1 MLRLSKA
8 ATMEEAPVGMH
19 RSEGATALLGME
31 EFVVGAQ
38 VHVDGEV
45 WLSVETTADVVGCEG
60 CGMRAVGHG
69 RRVVRVRDLPV
80 GDRSVVLVWR
90 KRIWRCPEVDCAVRT
105 WSEETDAIAPRAMLT
120 ERARAE
126 ICRRVGAEGHS
137 VASVARAFGVGWHT
151 AMEAVRDHGRPR
163 VDHLS
168 RLRRPAAI
176 GLDETSF
183 LAANA
188 AHPTLLVSGFVDLDR
203 HRLIDVVAGRSA
215 EAVST
220 WLRAKPPRWLA
231 GIGTA
236 VIDPYSGY
244 ARGLADGLPTA
255 RLVVDHFHAVRLA
268 NQALD
273 EVRRRVQQATFGHRG
288 RKLEPLYRI
297 RRRLLAAHE
306 RLDERAWSR
315 VVALL
320 ELGDPE
326 GEVGAAYMAKEL
338 LREVYGTD
346 VVGEARRRLR
356 RFYEH
361 CAASDVV
368 ELERLARTIRR
379 WEPQI
384 LAWHTT
390 QLTNGPTEAVNLLVK
405 KIKRVGHGFRNFE
418 NYRLRLLLH
427 CGVSWRGCCMVEQHW
442 LTLAA

>member
-1 MLRLSKA
+1 
-8 ATMEEAPVGMH
+8 MH

-38 VHVDGEV
+38 EEVDGEV
-45 WLSVETTADVVGCEG
+45 WLLVETTVDGVGCDA
-60 CGMRAVGHG
+60 CGTRAVGHG
-69 RRVVRVRDLPV
+69 RRVVRLRDLPS
-80 GDRSVVLVWR
+80 GDRPVVLVWR
-90 KRIWRCPEVDCAVRT
+90 KRIWRCPEPECDVRT
-105 WSEETDAIAPRAMLT
+105 WSEETDAIAPRAVLT
-120 ERARAE
+120 ERAREE
-126 ICRRVGAEGHS
+126 ICRRVGAEAQS
-137 VASVARAFGVGWHT
+137 IAQVARSFGVGWHT
-151 AMEAVRDHGRPR
+151 AMAAVRDHGQPR

-168 RLRRPAAI
+168 RLRRPTAI

-203 HRLIDVVAGRSA
+203 HRLIDVVPGRSA

-231 GIGTA
+231 GIHTA

-244 ARGLADGLPTA
+244 ALGLAEGLPNA

-273 EVRRRVQQATFGHRG
+273 EVRRRVQQSTLGHRG
-288 RKLEPLYRI
+288 RKSDPLYRA

-306 RLDERAWSR
+306 RLSEQAWSR
-315 VVALL
+315 VELL
-320 ELGDPE
+320 LNVGDPE
-326 GEVGAAYMAKEL
+326 GEVGGAYLAKEL
-338 LREVYGTD
+338 LREVYDTTD
-346 VVGEARRRLR
+346 RHDARWRLR
-356 RFYEH
+356 RFYAH
-361 CAASDVV
+361 CETSDVP

-379 WEPQI
+379 WESQV
-384 LAWHTT
+384 LAWHAT

-427 CGVSWRGCCMVEQHW
+427 CGVSWKTHRTASMRTRHPRSV
-442 LTLAA
+442 A